1 MFEPRYGLDV
11 LLRGVGVK
19 AIVALEH
26 VTIFLPLVFT

>member
-19 AIVALEH
+19 VIVVFEH
-26 VTIFLPLVFT
+26 VIIFLPSVLT